1 MKKIKLLYK
10 KYKEIINY
18 IIVGGMTTVVGLGI
32 YYILVISVLDPLK
45 PVELQIANICSW
57 IGAVAFAY
65 FTNRKFVFE
74 SQNQNKVKEASNLQA
89 PNSKKTE
96 ISIINNQKEKKNW
109 FQANEL
115 EDGYQFGDIS
125 KTILGTGTDIVQD
138 LATGILSPIENGYW
152 YKRSS
157 YCAKYFRV

>member
-74 SQNQNKVKEASNLQA
+74 SHPNLFCPEWLRCLLIWEECFLGLHFVKLMTNCQ
-89 PNSKKTE
+89 
-96 ISIINNQKEKKNW
+96 
-109 FQANEL
+109 
-115 EDGYQFGDIS
+115 
-125 KTILGTGTDIVQD
+125 
-138 LATGILSPIENGYW
+138 
-152 YKRSS
+152 RSS
-157 YCAKYFRV
+157 FR

>member
-74 SQNQNKVKEASNLQA
+74 SQNQNKVKEASQFILSRVATLFIDMGGMFLGVTLCKINDKL
-89 PNSKKTE
+89 SK
-96 ISIINNQKEKKNW
+96 
-109 FQANEL
+109 L
-115 EDGYQFGDIS
+115 
-125 KTILGTGTDIVQD
+125 IVQIVVIVVNY
-138 LATGILSPIENGYW
+138 LLSKLIVFKKD
-152 YKRSS
+152 KR
-157 YCAKYFRV
+157 

>member
-45 PVELQIANICSW
+45 PVELQIANVCSW
-57 IGAVAFAY
+57 VGAVAFAY

-74 SQNQNKVKEASNLQA
+74 SQNQNKVKEASKFVLSRVATLFIDMGGMFFLVTLYRVNDKVAKLMIQVVVIVV
-89 PNSKKTE
+89 NYLLSKLIVFK
-96 ISIINNQKEKKNW
+96 KEK
-109 FQANEL
+109 
-115 EDGYQFGDIS
+115 IS
-125 KTILGTGTDIVQD
+125 K
-138 LATGILSPIENGYW
+138 GI
-152 YKRSS
+152 
-157 YCAKYFRV
+157 

>member
-74 SQNQNKVKEASNLQA
+74 SKNQNKLKEFISFVVARIATLLLEMFIMWFFVTLLKLDSDLYVVIFTLVAQVAVIIGNYIF
-89 PNSKKTE
+89 SKL
-96 ISIINNQKEKKNW
+96 
-109 FQANEL
+109 FV
-115 EDGYQFGDIS
+115 F
-125 KTILGTGTDIVQD
+125 
-138 LATGILSPIENGYW
+138 
-152 YKRSS
+152 R
-157 YCAKYFRV
+157 KYRK